1 MKCLSIRS
9 SPCLRKKGRR
19 IESAWSGG
27 EGGEDSAKLGIS
39 LQTASAAPLSF
50 KCRGKLPHK
59 KCWERRRSLAATHF
73 AKGKEEGRRSERTN
87 AVKERNNGGRIC
99 RHKPNLQNP
108 DTSGGLTEIH
118 LRSKLRESAHVS
130 SLFD

>member
-1 MKCLSIRS
+1 MSGEIAAQKMLGAKEITRGDAFCERERG
-9 SPCLRKKGRR
+9 RK
-19 IESAWSGG
+19 
-27 EGGEDSAKLGIS
+27 EG
-39 LQTASAAPLSF
+39 
-50 KCRGKLPHK
+50 
-59 KCWERRRSLAATHF
+59 
-73 AKGKEEGRRSERTN
+73 GRRSERTN

>member
-1 MKCLSIRS
+1 M
-9 SPCLRKKGRR
+9 
-19 IESAWSGG
+19 SGEIAAQKMLG
-27 EGGEDSAKLGIS
+27 AKEI
-39 LQTASAAPLSF
+39 T
-50 KCRGKLPHK
+50 RGDAF
-59 KCWERRRSLAATHF
+59 CERER
-73 AKGKEEGRRSERTN
+73 GRRSERTN

-99 RHKPNLQNP
+99 RHNPNLQNP